1 MTHRDE
7 STHFDY
13 TDAPKVD
20 DTTHISVTRPSQ
32 GSGTDSSTGGT
43 SSIKIP
49 QMTPLK
55 AVVLYLMP
63 IFVAWFGG
71 LFSDLL

>member
-1 MTHRDE
+1 M
-7 STHFDY
+7 
-13 TDAPKVD
+13 D
-20 DTTHISVTRPSQ
+20 DTTHISVTRPTQ
-32 GSGTDSSTGGT
+32 GNGGTDSSTGGT
-43 SSIKIP
+43 SSVKIP